1 LESVSLSEL
10 NEYVQRVIALNFEE
24 ALWVNFELS
33 NVKTSRGHT
42 YFDAIEKKEDS
53 DEVIAHSSGA
63 IWAGKMAFLK
73 KKLQGIEEEI
83 LQNGVR
89 IAAKVAVEYHPRYGL
104 KLVVQDIDPA
114 YTFGEL
120 SLERDRTWKRIV
132 KEGLHEV
139 NTSLPLPPVLQR
151 VAILSNDTAAGYV
164 DFVHQLESN
173 GYGYDFDLTLF
184 EISLQGAGV
193 KRDLPYQ
200 MDIITEEA
208 SDFDVVVVIRGGGS
222 RLDLSAFDQYE
233 VVKAIANCPVPVW
246 TGIGH
251 EIDDSLC
258 DMVAH
263 RSVKTP
269 TAAASA
275 LIDNNLQ
282 FESRILDSISD
293 MEDIVKDRMT
303 TENKLLD
310 HALFDLSRIAFT
322 RIREEGYVL
331 ERTETK
337 LKTIKRQ
344 MLKAAENH
352 LDKAETLIKLLDPQ
366 VILEKGFA
374 FVEKDGKRVRG
385 SHQLEVDDD
394 INIHLSKGQVTARIK
409 NIES

>member
-1 LESVSLSEL
+1 MESVSLSEL

-73 KKLQGIEEEI
+73 KKLKGIEEEI

-132 KEGLHEV
+132 KEGLHEE
-139 NTSLPLPPVLQR
+139 NTTLLPPPVLQR
-151 VAILSNDTAAGYV
+151 IAILSNDTAAGYV

-193 KRDLPYQ
+193 KKDLPYQ
-200 MDIITEEA
+200 IDIIANEA
-208 SDFDVVVVIRGGGS
+208 DDFDVVVVIRGGGS

-251 EIDDSLC
+251 EIDDSLS
-258 DMVAH
+258 DLVAN

-269 TAAASA
+269 TAAAST
-275 LIDNNLQ
+275 IIESNLQ
-282 FESRILDSISD
+282 FESRMMDSVSQV
-293 MEDIVKDRMT
+293 EDIVKDRMT
-303 TENKLLD
+303 TEFKLLD
-310 HALFDLSRIAFT
+310 HALYDISRSAVN
-322 RIREEGYVL
+322 RIREEGYGL
-331 ERTETK
+331 ERIETWM
-337 LKTIKRQ
+337 KTQKRQ
-344 MLKAAENH
+344 MIREAEIDLEKAG
-352 LDKAETLIKLLDPQ
+352 TLLKLLDPQ

-374 FVEKDGKRVRG
+374 FVEKNGKRVR
-385 SHQLEVDDD
+385 STEHLEIEDDVH
-394 INIHLSKGQVTARIK
+394 IHLAKGRLTARIK
-409 NIES
+409 DIES